1 VIGDARQDFHD
12 PGIATVRHRYR
23 PGDLAHHG
31 GSPAPDAA
39 SGRTVEIAQG
49 HFTTPIYVTRL
60 RADLNI
66 AGIVALLIGVALAA
80 FPASARQGKGKPP
93 GT

>member
-1 VIGDARQDFHD
+1 VIW
-12 PGIATVRHRYR
+12 
-23 PGDLAHHG
+23 AHHG

-49 HFTTPIYVTRL
+49 HFTTPIYVTPL